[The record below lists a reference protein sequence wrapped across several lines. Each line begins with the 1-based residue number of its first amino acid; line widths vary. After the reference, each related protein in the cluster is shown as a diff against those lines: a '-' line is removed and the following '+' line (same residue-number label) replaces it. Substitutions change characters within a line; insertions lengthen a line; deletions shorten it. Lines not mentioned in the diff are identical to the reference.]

1 MTEQARKK
9 SSHSVRLV
17 IPRPEPV
24 FGAAELRAVENLL
37 DALEAR
43 GIVFARPHG
52 GEGGLERVDLS
63 RAALVGLALGTGA
76 KKTRERTSK
85 PKLADGETL
94 LGESER
100 FFYVGHPSGW
110 VESRG
115 RAEHGT
121 NSTVFGGRDYWRHAQ
136 TIPSFTRDLRLTD
149 AGKTW

>member
-1 MTEQARKK
+1 M
-9 SSHSVRLV
+9 SSATVV
-17 IPRPEPV
+17 EPV

-63 RAALVGLALGTGA
+63 RAALVGLALGIGA
-76 KKTRERTSK
+76 KKTSKRTGK
-85 PKLADGETL
+85 PKLAEGETL
-94 LGESER
+94 LGESEG
-100 FFYVGHPSGW
+100 FFYVGLPSGR

-115 RAEHGT
+115 RSERGAIAA
-121 NSTVFGGRDYWRHAQ
+121 SFGDRTYWRYAQ
-136 TIPSFTRDLRLTD
+136 TIPSFARDLRLTD